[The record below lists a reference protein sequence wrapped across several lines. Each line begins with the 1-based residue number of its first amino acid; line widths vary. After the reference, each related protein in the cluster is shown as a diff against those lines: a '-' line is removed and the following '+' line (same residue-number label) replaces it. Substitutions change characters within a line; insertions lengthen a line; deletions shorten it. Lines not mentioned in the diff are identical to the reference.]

1 MLGLEVSFRLKTRV
15 GLLSTYKFPLTCG
28 IVRCVVSGRKRV
40 TECIEPRG
48 LEGPRSPVHRG
59 TSTPSLNV
67 IRGTCTPPP
76 PPPPERDFEALTP
89 PWTWF
94 RGTCTPPP
102 PGTWLRGTC
111 TPPERDF
118 EAPELPPPLN
128 VIFRGGP
135 IANSVHQGPE
145 FLADGLG
152 KVISFRIKTVFIC
165 LECCSKNLSYL
176 VTIKNMIHCNLSSP
190 RSCK

>member
-76 PPPPERDFEALTP
+76 
-89 PWTWF
+89 WTWF
-94 RGTCTPPP
+94 
-102 PGTWLRGTC
+102 RGTC

-118 EAPELPPPLN
+118 EAPELPPPWRW
-128 VIFRGGP
+128 FRGGP

-145 FLADGLG
+145 FLATALG

>member
-59 TSTPSLNV
+59 TNTPSLNV

-76 PPPPERDFEALTP
+76 PERDFEAPAP
-89 PWTWF
+89 PLNVIS
-94 RGTCTPPP
+94 RHLHPP
-102 PGTWLRGTC
+102 
-111 TPPERDF
+111 PPERDF
-118 EAPELPPPLN
+118 EAPELPPPERDFEAPAPPHPWTW
-128 VIFRGGP
+128 FRGGP

-145 FLADGLG
+145 FLATGLG
-152 KVISFRIKTVFIC
+152 KVISFWIKTVFIC

-190 RSCK
+190 RICK